1 MFMYYQI
8 PLLCVLL
15 IHIGVDCKNV
25 NVDYYAF
32 IALFINMLN
41 VFGYYEF

>member
-8 PLLCVLL
+8 PLMCVLL
-15 IHIGVDCKNV
+15 IHIGTDCKNV
-25 NVDYYAF
+25 NVEYYA
-32 IALFINMLN
+32 ITALFIHMLN